1 MVCLGIFNGDLTEQL
16 TTGHEIAGVML
27 RCGFL
32 MMLLIGAW
40 QDMRNHRIKLSL
52 IVISGAAG
60 AVLRCMYIMLDTAI
74 IYQDSGYQLPFGLVA
89 GQLKDTAM
97 AMAVGGGLLFLSW
110 ITNEAVGKGDGWFF
124 LISGIYLG
132 AVKNLVL
139 LAGGLGVC
147 FLLSMVLMFKGIIQ
161 GTDRGR
167 LRIPL
172 LPFLIPAGIGV
183 MFI

>member
-1 MVCLGIFNGDLTEQL
+1 MNQGMNNTRVYLERQMYSLRTFGMSVKGLDNLSGQL
-16 TTGHEIAGVML
+16 TLLCFLAG
-27 RCGFL
+27 G
-32 MMLLIGAW
+32 
-40 QDMRNHRIKLSL
+40 
-52 IVISGAAG
+52 GAAFLSYWFRSDNYYI
-60 AVLRCMYIMLDTAI
+60 VLYGTTGTVSYTHLDV
-74 IYQDSGYQLPFGLVA
+74 YKRQ
-89 GQLKDTAM
+89 
-97 AMAVGGGLLFLSW
+97 AVGGGLLLLSR

-124 LISGIYLG
+124 LVSGIYLG

-147 FLLSMVLMFKGIIQ
+147 FLLSVVLMFKGILQ

>member
-1 MVCLGIFNGDLTEQL
+1 MLGILNGDLSEQL
-16 TTGHEIAGVML
+16 TVWHEIAGVML

-60 AVLRCMYIMLDTAI
+60 AVVRCMYIMLEAAVR
-74 IYQDSGYQLPFGLVA
+74 YQISVSHLPFGFIA
-89 GQLKDTAM
+89 GQFKDTAM
-97 AMAVGGGLLFLSW
+97 AMAGGGGLLLLSR

-124 LISGIYLG
+124 LVSGIYLG

-147 FLLSMVLMFKGIIQ
+147 FLLSVVLMFKGILQ

>member
-1 MVCLGIFNGDLTEQL
+1 MLGILNGDLSEQL
-16 TTGHEIAGVML
+16 TVWHEIAGVML

-40 QDMRNHRIKLSL
+40 QDMRNHRRKLSL

-60 AVLRCMYIMLDTAI
+60 AVVRCMYIMLEAAVR
-74 IYQDSGYQLPFGLVA
+74 YQISVSHLPFGFIA
-89 GQLKDTAM
+89 GQFKDTAM
-97 AMAVGGGLLFLSW
+97 AMAVGGGLLLLSR
-110 ITNEAVGKGDGWFF
+110 ITNE
-124 LISGIYLG
+124 
-132 AVKNLVL
+132 
-139 LAGGLGVC
+139 AGGLGVC
-147 FLLSMVLMFKGIIQ
+147 FLLSVVLMFKGILQ

>member
-1 MVCLGIFNGDLTEQL
+1 MLGILNGDLTEQL
-16 TTGHEIAGVML
+16 TAGHDIAGVLL

-32 MMLLIGAW
+32 MTLSIGAW

-52 IVISGAAG
+52 IVMSAAAG
-60 AVLRCMYIMLDTAI
+60 AVLRCMYIVLDAAI
-74 IYQDSGYQLPFGLVA
+74 IYRDSGHKIPSDLVS
-89 GQLKDTAM
+89 GQIIDTAM
-97 AMAVGGGLLFLSW
+97 AMAVGAGLLFLSR

-124 LISGIYLG
+124 L
-132 AVKNLVL
+132 
-139 LAGGLGVC
+139 
-147 FLLSMVLMFKGIIQ
+147 LSMVLVFKGIIQ

-183 MFI
+183 MFL

>member
-1 MVCLGIFNGDLTEQL
+1 MLGILNGDLTEQL
-16 TTGHEIAGVML
+16 TVWHEIAGVML

-32 MMLLIGAW
+32 MTLSIGAW

-52 IVISGAAG
+52 IMMSGAAG
-60 AVLRCMYIMLDTAI
+60 AVLRCMYIMLEVAVR
-74 IYQDSGYQLPFGLVA
+74 YQISGSHLPFGFIAV
-89 GQLKDTAM
+89 QFKDTAM
-97 AMAVGGGLLFLSW
+97 AMAIGGGLLLLSR

-124 LISGIYLG
+124 LVSGIYLG

-147 FLLSMVLMFKGIIQ
+147 FLLSVVLMFKGILQ